1 MIGSSGRGAPV
12 GGEPGP
18 AAVQVTMCPSRAIKH
33 EAGREGSQLRF
44 GESLMRREGC
54 RAPGRWACGAP
65 VEHRVE
71 GLDVG
76 PGRRACQD
84 LRGVK
89 LGRAPGG
96 PVQGPSPGRFD
107 YWHLR
112 GRPTGCCK
120 RRGCMLSC
128 AESAGGPAGAGT
140 GLVGWSRVA
149 RTGRFARANR
159 PSLGQPSA

>member
-1 MIGSSGRGAPV
+1 VASRVLRPCM
-12 GGEPGP
+12 
-18 AAVQVTMCPSRAIKH
+18 VTMRPSRANKH

-44 GESLMRREGC
+44 GDSLMRREGC
-54 RAPGRWACGAP
+54 RAPGRWACRAP

-71 GLDVG
+71 GLDEG

-107 YWHLR
+107 YWHLS
-112 GRPTGCCK
+112 GRPTGRCR
-120 RRGCMLSC
+120 RRGC
-128 AESAGGPAGAGT
+128 
-140 GLVGWSRVA
+140 V
-149 RTGRFARANR
+149 
-159 PSLGQPSA
+159 